1 MSTATD
7 YAQPRRIDWSWWGD
21 VATVIVVMFACGAA
35 DSLADAVVAVV
46 RGVVS

>member
-1 MSTATD
+1 MSTSAD
-7 YAQPRRIDWSWWGD
+7 YAKTRPIDWSWWTD